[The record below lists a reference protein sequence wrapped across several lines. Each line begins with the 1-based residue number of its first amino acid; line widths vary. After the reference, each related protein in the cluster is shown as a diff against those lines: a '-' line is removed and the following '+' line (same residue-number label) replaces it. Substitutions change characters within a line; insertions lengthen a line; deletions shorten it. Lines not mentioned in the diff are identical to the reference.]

1 MEDMKDFEIEN
12 NRKQIKI
19 LKEMY
24 ELTNEELEICNI
36 VIQMTMSDE
45 EFFEKRKK
53 AWEIYLKSE
62 EDEEIDLIRKKE
74 EEYKNG
80 NKHK

>member
-12 NRKQIKI
+12 NRKQIK
-19 LKEMY
+19 LLNEMY

-53 AWEIYLKSE
+53 AWEIYLKRE
-62 EDEEIDLIRKKE
+62 EDEKIDLIRKE
-74 EEYKNG
+74 EEKCKYVSIF
-80 NKHK
+80 